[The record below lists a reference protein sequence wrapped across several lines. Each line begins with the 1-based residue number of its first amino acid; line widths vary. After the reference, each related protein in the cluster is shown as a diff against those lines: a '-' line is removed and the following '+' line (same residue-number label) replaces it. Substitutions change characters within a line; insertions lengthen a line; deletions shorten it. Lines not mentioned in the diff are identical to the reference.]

1 MTPRTQV
8 ISLGVALAALTAV
21 ALAVALNR
29 DATAQTATA
38 AEARSA
44 VRPALTV
51 RAVAVRSQTWP
62 QTLSATGS
70 VAPWQEVVVGAEIGG
85 QRLHELLVES
95 GDRVKKGQLLARLSP
110 GTLEAELAAAR
121 ATLLEAEAAAREALA
136 NAARVRSLQG
146 SEALSAQAVDQAL
159 AAEASAQARL
169 AGARAQVQAGELR
182 LSYTRIH
189 APHEGLIASRS
200 AVEGQLVQ
208 PGQELFRLQRA
219 GRLEWRAEVPGAEL
233 ARLRPGLKVRLQPA
247 GAPAVEGRLRLIA
260 PQVEAATRNAWVH
273 VDLPAAPG
281 LRAGLFGRGE
291 FVLGEGQ
298 ALTLPQ
304 TAVLLRDGFAYVFQ
318 IEGEKVR
325 QRKVQLGRRQQEWVE
340 VREGLDAQAQVVAS
354 GLGFLADGD
363 SVRISK
369 GVGAAG
375 PAQP

>member
-8 ISLGVALAALTAV
+8 ISLSVALAALTAV

-44 VRPALTV
+44 ARPALTV

-219 GRLEWRAEVPGAEL
+219 GP
-233 ARLRPGLKVRLQPA
+233 
-247 GAPAVEGRLRLIA
+247 PAVEGRLRLIA
-260 PQVEAATRNAWVH
+260 PQVDAVTRNAWVH
-273 VDLPAAPG
+273 VDLPSAPG

-325 QRKVQLGRRQQEWVE
+325 QRKVQLGRRHQEWVE